1 MATSTH
7 KSVNEV
13 YLDKNEIVRTIYH
26 GLQTVASLMD
36 TTTKVLEIMERLVN
50 EDKPVRFLADIRDLD
65 DYEQPAKIV
74 EMQARTALPFWKMAF
89 VTNGKLPEGEKQSRL
104 FTAMS
109 GRRAEIR
116 YFQREDDAI
125 GWLKFMRKNDED
137 PPLLVG

>member
-7 KSVNEV
+7 NTVNEV
-13 YLDKNEIVRTIYH
+13 FLDGREIVRTVYH
-26 GLQTVASLMD
+26 GRQTVASLME
-36 TTTKVLEIMERLVN
+36 TTTKVLDIMQKLV
-50 EDKPVRFLADIRDLD
+50 EKDKPVRFLADIRDLD
-65 DYEQPAKIV
+65 DYEQPARIV

-89 VTNGKLPEGEKQSRL
+89 VTSGKLPEGEKQSRL

-125 GWLKFMRKNDED
+125 GWLSVMRKAM
-137 PPLLVG
+137 